1 MGADDDEGLGV
12 GLITDAEADGF
23 TDADAFV
30 VVFAVFVAALAADC
44 DALLA
49 AWLLLVDDVQPATKS
64 DATITSTITA
74 TFLITCLTLRPSLE
88 VQNT

>member
-1 MGADDDEGLGV
+1 
-12 GLITDAEADGF
+12 
-23 TDADAFV
+23 

-74 TFLITCLTLRPSLE
+74 TFLITCLT
-88 VQNT
+88 

>member
-1 MGADDDEGLGV
+1 VLVSVGLGV
-12 GLITDAEADGF
+12 GPIIDAEADGF
-23 TDADAFV
+23 TDATFV
-30 VVFAVFVAALAADC
+30 VLFAVFVAALDAVV

-74 TFLITCLTLRPSLE
+74 TFLITCLT
-88 VQNT
+88 